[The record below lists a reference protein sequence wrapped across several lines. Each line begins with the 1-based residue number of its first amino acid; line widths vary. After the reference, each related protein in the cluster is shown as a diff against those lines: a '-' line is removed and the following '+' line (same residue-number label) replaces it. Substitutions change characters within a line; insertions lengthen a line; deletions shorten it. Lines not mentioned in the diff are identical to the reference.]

1 MVGCVKMSPE
11 ECCGCGLC
19 AVICPAGA
27 IEMKVDDCG
36 FSYPVV
42 QQDKCISC
50 GNAKIRGIQVNFC
63 YSHYLFLEYCAG
75 KNNKSCIWKAEMFK

>member
-36 FSYPVV
+36 FSLP
-42 QQDKCISC
+42 CC
-50 GNAKIRGIQVNFC
+50 TTG
-63 YSHYLFLEYCAG
+63 
-75 KNNKSCIWKAEMFK
+75 

>member
-1 MVGCVKMSPE
+1 MFGYVKMNPE

-42 QQDKCISC
+42 QRDKCISC
-50 GNAKIRGIQVNFC
+50 GM
-63 YSHYLFLEYCAG
+63 
-75 KNNKSCIWKAEMFK
+75 CIKRCIFSLSKKEG

>member
-36 FSYPVV
+36 FSYPVA

-50 GNAKIRGIQVNFC
+50 GM
-63 YSHYLFLEYCAG
+63 
-75 KNNKSCIWKAEMFK
+75 CIKKCIFSLSEKEG

>member
-1 MVGCVKMSPE
+1 MFGCVKMNPE

-36 FSYPVV
+36 FFLILLHNR
-42 QQDKCISC
+42 IS
-50 GNAKIRGIQVNFC
+50 A
-63 YSHYLFLEYCAG
+63 
-75 KNNKSCIWKAEMFK
+75 